1 MSLNQDPY
9 LRGSGESLGSL
20 QTQAASHRDWRDNLN
35 WLFRNDVSSDPTRI
49 DWSTRA
55 IDSDGQVK
63 VTAFDSLIGRS
74 QPELQA
80 AYESWRQNEVKGS
93 AEAEAYRQTFGEA
106 PTIKAGV
113 GVTDLSK
120 LTTQE
125 NNRRDAVDKL
135 LPTLATMEGGAEV
148 IAALGDKPT
157 KDDVLAQI
165 SALTT
170 KNKED
175 ERTRSEEALAERDEV
190 AAGIREEARTEA
202 ARIRNHTI
210 QESNNQRAHE
220 AAQNQML
227 QAWKTQ
233 QENARLAHTA
243 SENNK
248 TRRFQAE
255 TAKYD
260 AQTKLQLGRM
270 ESADR
275 RADRA
280 AAREDRLAAQRQQS
294 IAALMK
300 GLTQLGAGFAI

>member
-1 MSLNQDPY
+1 MSLNQDQY
-9 LRGSGESLGSL
+9 FRGSGESLGSL
-20 QTQAASHRDWRDNLN
+20 RTQAEGHRDLRDSLN
-35 WLFRNDVSSDPTRI
+35 WLAGNDVYSDPNRI
-49 DWSTRA
+49 DWTKRA
-55 IDSDGQVK
+55 IDSDGQVQ
-63 VTAFDSLIGRS
+63 VSWFDSLIGRS

-80 AYESWRQNEVKGS
+80 AYESWRQNKVKGS
-93 AEAEAYRQTFGEA
+93 EEAEDYRQTFGEA
-106 PTIKAGV
+106 PTIKPGV
-113 GVTDLSK
+113 GVSDLSK
-120 LTTQE
+120 LTTEE
-125 NNRRDAVDKL
+125 NNRRDAVDRL
-135 LPTLATMEGGAEV
+135 LPTLATMERGAEV

-157 KDDVLAQI
+157 KEEVLTQI
-165 SALTT
+165 STLST
-170 KNKED
+170 KLKDE
-175 ERTRSEEALAERDEV
+175 ERTREAEALADRDKV

-202 ARIRNHTI
+202 ERIRNHTI
-210 QESNNQRAHE
+210 QEGNNQRAHE

-260 AQTKLQLGRM
+260 SQTKLQLGRM

-280 AAREDRLAAQRQQS
+280 AAREDRLASQRQQS